1 MLGRTVLM
9 EKEKKMA
16 KAKSKAK
23 KTAPAPKPA
32 PAPATKKASI
42 LEKCPVT
49 RSISEWCNYVSA
61 NAMNFTDAE
70 VTEARQHIQATQV

>member
-1 MLGRTVLM
+1 M

-23 KTAPAPKPA
+23 PKATPKPTA

-42 LEKCPVT
+42 LEKCPES
-49 RSISEWCNYVSA
+49 RSITEWCKYVSA
-61 NAMNFTDAE
+61 NAVNFTAEE
-70 VTEARQHIQATQV
+70 VTEARQHIQATII